1 MFPVLEV
8 YLRSFFQGAKA
19 LPVDK
24 IMFPHIEP
32 LDKEEK
38 EMRSAIPSMDIL
50 ICLAAITK

>member
-1 MFPVLEV
+1 MFPVSGV

-24 IMFPHIEP
+24 IMFLHIEP

-38 EMRSAIPSMDIL
+38 EVGPAIPSMDIL
-50 ICLAAITK
+50 IYLAAITK

>member
-1 MFPVLEV
+1 MFPVSAV
-8 YLRSFFQGAKA
+8 YLRSFFQEAKA

-38 EMRSAIPSMDIL
+38 EVRSAIPS